1 MHITLFCFL
10 AKTPLMF
17 FLPQCYLPNR
27 KQTNLYKLKCTF
39 LVLSIYFH
47 SLRNSPKRKKTLQ
60 KDHYTHT
67 THQFCYALDHL
78 DFRGLKLK

>member
-17 FLPQCYLPNR
+17 FPPNATYQIEN
-27 KQTNLYKLKCTF
+27 KQNLYKLKCTF
-39 LVLSIYFH
+39 LVLNIYFH
-47 SLRNSPKRKKTLQ
+47 SLRNNPQKTLQ

-67 THQFCYALDHL
+67 THQFCYAFDHL